1 VTVLRRW
8 PQVLWLTVVHVLL
21 WGTVSVKIVVGGLLV
36 AVAVTALFPLPLLPR
51 LPLRPLRLLRLAGF
65 LLVDL
70 GMSGA
75 LVAWETVRYGP
86 RARAGIVAVPLLTRS
101 DRVITL
107 VAGAVALAPG
117 SFVLQID
124 RRGFETGAAC
134 WYVYAL
140 GLRGPGDADRVRR
153 QVLSLQRKVIAA
165 FGSPE
170 ELRACEEEVS
180 RP

>member
-1 VTVLRRW
+1 VNVLRRW

-36 AVAVTALFPLPLLPR
+36 AVVVTALFPLPLLPR
-51 LPLRPLRLLRLAGF
+51 LPVRPWRLLRLLGF
-65 LLVDL
+65 LVMDLVV
-70 GMSGA
+70 SGA
-75 LVAWETVRYGP
+75 QVAWETLRYGP

-107 VAGAVALAPG
+107 IAGALSLAPG

-124 RRGFETGAAC
+124 RRGFDAGEAR

-140 GLRGPGDADRVRR
+140 GLRGPDDADRVRR
-153 QVLSLQRKVIAA
+153 QVLSLQRKVIGA
-165 FGSPE
+165 FGSPG
-170 ELRACEEEVS
+170 ELRDCEEVGS
-180 RP
+180 

>member
-1 VTVLRRW
+1 VNVLRRW

-21 WGTVSVKIVVGGLLV
+21 WGTISVKIVLGGLLV

-51 LPLRPLRLLRLAGF
+51 LPVRPWRLLRLLGF
-65 LLVDL
+65 LAMDLVV
-70 GMSGA
+70 SGA
-75 LVAWETVRYGP
+75 QVAWETLRYGS

-107 VAGAVALAPG
+107 IAGALALAPG

-124 RRGFETGAAC
+124 RRGSDTGEAR

-140 GLRGPGDADRVRR
+140 GLRGPDDADRVRR
-153 QVLSLQRKVIAA
+153 QVLSLQRKVIDA

-170 ELRACEEEVS
+170 ELRACEEVS
-180 RP
+180 A